1 MHKSYH
7 NTPARKLWTLPG
19 GIHVPDNKTQSATHP
34 VTPAALPKRL
44 VIPLQQHLG
53 NPAKALVTVG
63 ERVRKGQVIGEPNGF
78 ISAPVHASSSGT
90 VTDIGPY
97 PIAHPSGL
105 EGTCVVIETDG
116 REEWID
122 LPEPVTDFTTLGKEE
137 ILQRVRNAGIV
148 GMGGAGFPSSVKLNP
163 GPDNPI
169 HTLVINGVECE
180 PFSTSDD
187 LLMRNRA
194 DRIVAGI
201 RIMVHLLG
209 VKNCLIGIE
218 DNKPE
223 AAAAMRQAVQESDL
237 RNTEV
242 VVIPTLYPS
251 GGEKQLIYILTGKE
265 VPSGGLP
272 GHIGFVCHNVS
283 TTAAVADAV
292 LEGKPLIS
300 RYVTLTGEGIA
311 EPRNLEALVGTP
323 ITELVAQAGGYTPDA
338 TRLIMGGPMMG
349 FALPHDDIPMVKATN
364 CILSPSARE
373 VPYPGSASACIGCLR
388 CVNACPMNLLPQK
401 MYWHIRSAAPNRAK
415 AYNLFDCIECGCCAY
430 VCPSHIP
437 LVQYYRFAKTEIW
450 TQEREKQKS
459 DLARKRHEFRLE
471 RLEREKLEREEARR
485 KKKAALHK
493 DDAAHAND
501 GKKSAIEAAL
511 ARVQDKKR
519 NAQTPVKNVDNL
531 TPEQQ
536 QKIAEVEARRAQQKT
551 KNQKQELDNKS
562 AGEP

>member
-1 MHKSYH
+1 MHKTNNSA
-7 NTPARKLWTLPG
+7 PARKLWTLPG
-19 GIHVPDNKTQSATHP
+19 GIHVPDNKAQSLTRPVEPAT
-34 VTPAALPKRL
+34 LPKQL

-53 NPAKALVTVG
+53 SPAKPLVSVG
-63 ERVRKGQVIGEPNGF
+63 ERVRKGQMIGEANGF
-78 ISAPVHASSSGT
+78 ISAPVHASTSGT
-90 VTDIGPY
+90 VAAVGQF
-97 PIAHPSGL
+97 PIPHPSGL
-105 EGTCVVIETDG
+105 EGPCVIIETDG

-122 LPEPVTDFTTLGKEE
+122 LPEPVTDFTTLEKGE
-137 ILQRVRNAGIV
+137 ILRRIRNAGIV

-194 DRIVAGI
+194 DRIVMGI
-201 RIMVHLLG
+201 RIIYHLLG

-223 AAAAMRQAVQESDL
+223 AAAIMRRAVQESDL
-237 RNTEV
+237 QNTEV

-300 RYVTLTGEGIA
+300 RYVTVTGEGIA

-323 ITELVAQAGGYTPDA
+323 IAELVAQAGGYTPHA
-338 TRLIMGGPMMG
+338 SRLIMGGPMMG
-349 FALPHDDIPMVKATN
+349 FALRHDDIPMVKATN
-364 CILSPSARE
+364 CILLPSAEE
-373 VPYPGSASACIGCLR
+373 VPYPGSTSACIGCLR

-401 MYWHIRSAAPNRAK
+401 MYWHIRAASPNRAK
-415 AYNLFDCIECGCCAY
+415 AYNLFDCIECGCCSH
-430 VCPSHIP
+430 VCPSRIP
-437 LVQYYRFAKTEIW
+437 LVQYFRHGKAAIRLQDLESCKS
-450 TQEREKQKS
+450 ER
-459 DLARKRHEFRLE
+459 ARKRTAARTARLE
-471 RLEREKLEREEARR
+471 RLEAEKQAKLAA
-485 KKKAALHK
+485 KKAALNK
-493 DDAAHAND
+493 P
-501 GKKSAIEAAL
+501 SAGSSE
-511 ARVQDKKR
+511 
-519 NAQTPVKNVDNL
+519 T
-531 TPEQQ
+531 TSTSPEQ
-536 QKIAEVEARRAQQKT
+536 
-551 KNQKQELDNKS
+551 D
-562 AGEP
+562 G